1 MSMLLKF
8 LSLNINT
15 VMDYSIDS
23 GKEKDKINKFTVIS
37 CAIWGECHDTLKTTS
52 HSVS

>member
-37 CAIWGECHDTLKTTS
+37 CAIGGNVTTL
-52 HSVS
+52 